1 MTDDCMPDL
10 SEYMEAAEVEKVEE
24 VEEVEEVEAE
34 EEEETTPIKIEVVP
48 VQEDL
53 FDIPNEKPKKKKRQ
67 MTEKQKENLAKAR
80 IKAGEKRS
88 AVAAAKRK
96 QREIDLAEKKKHIR
110 ARKAR
115 ALQSDA
121 EIAVFAEDEV
131 MKRETDLWDE
141 EKLVGLM
148 NRTLDTYFVKRKEE
162 KEKRATIPVDPS
174 VYSNYQPGLPPKRAV
189 PKKAAPR
196 STYRNPYAAQFGL
209 SIEDEDLYGLH

>member
-24 VEEVEEVEAE
+24 VEEVEEVEA
-34 EEEETTPIKIEVVP
+34 
-48 VQEDL
+48 
-53 FDIPNEKPKKKKRQ
+53 
-67 MTEKQKENLAKAR
+67 AKAR

-189 PKKAAPR
+189 PKKVAPR